1 MEPQVIST
9 FPPLL
14 QYGALGLCALIL
26 VAWFWSV
33 TRFVR
38 VMEKALDVI
47 PALTKAVNDLKEEV
61 ETGGKTAD
69 KIHERLLQW
78 ECPFRHMEQPATL
91 PIGNYR

>member
-1 MEPQVIST
+1 MEPQVINT

-47 PALTKAVNDLKEEV
+47 PALTITVNDLQEKVDE
-61 ETGGKTAD
+61 GNKTSGTIKD
-69 KIHERLLQW
+69 RMLQW
-78 ECPFRHMEQPATL
+78 ECPFRHVQAPAT
-91 PIGNYR
+91 